1 MSSNGRTEKYTTREF
16 SFEVYLHEKKLTA
29 IPLAG
34 VRPLSISIQIERGE
48 WKTAVWRISFLNLEA
63 LELYIPRNQFK
74 RHRVSMKDIALAAMI
89 AVRSQGVD
97 PHKVA
102 GWATL
107 VRGSGVEEVREA
119 YDQWLEKEEVN
130 NAT

>member
-1 MSSNGRTEKYTTREF
+1 LDGKTSKYATRQF
-16 SFEVYLHEKKLTA
+16 SFEIYLHEKKLTA

-34 VRPLSISIQIERGE
+34 VRPISIQIQIERGE

-74 RHRVSMKDIALAAMI
+74 SHRVSMKDIVLAAMI
-89 AVRSQGVD
+89 ATRNQGVD
-97 PHKVA
+97 PDKVS
-102 GWATL
+102 GWSIL
-107 VRGSGVEEVREA
+107 VRGHGVAEVREA
-119 YDQWLEKEEVN
+119 YDQWLEKEEVK